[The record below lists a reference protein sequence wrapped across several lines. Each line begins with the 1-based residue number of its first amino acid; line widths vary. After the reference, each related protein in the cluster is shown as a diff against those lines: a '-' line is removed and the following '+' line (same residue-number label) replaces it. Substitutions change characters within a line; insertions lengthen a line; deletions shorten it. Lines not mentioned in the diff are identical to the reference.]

1 MDLARQ
7 LTLPRP
13 QLDQVL
19 DQMLE
24 YPLTVVRAPMGFGKT
39 TSIRTYLQK
48 NLLSTVYLSLMG
60 AGNSPAY
67 FWERLT
73 SWVLKKDPLLGG
85 QLVQLGFPNNGG
97 EAAKIVDVLLDYTI
111 QAPFFVVIDDYHL
124 LECPQ
129 VVDFICLLA
138 GEQIPNLH
146 IVLLTR
152 EIRLLPEADLRQK
165 RLACSITQED
175 LRFRP
180 QEVDAY
186 FKMLRVPISSADAQR
201 IAQWTGGWISGIYL
215 IARGDPKLLQENHN
229 PSIDELL
236 ERNLYH
242 TYPPATRSLMEQLA
256 FLDAFTPELVAEVFD
271 SPEAPDTLQTLL
283 QGNAFL
289 SYKPEVRG
297 YQMTDLLREFLQ
309 QKARQNGFD
318 PRELYRRTGEWFLE
332 KDKLTPA
339 YTYFYRAGE
348 LTPILESLDQE
359 DFHTIG
365 SSQFELIRLIFRE
378 VPDSV
383 YFQYPL
389 AALQYIR
396 VQALLSSRGEL
407 AELDSR
413 LRQMEEHFLSE
424 ELPEERRSRILGEI
438 NNTWV
443 LVAFNDARSMVEHAA
458 KAVRCF
464 NGRFSCLIGS
474 DTEFTFGATSILYS
488 YYNRPGT
495 LLDTVQ
501 FISQN
506 FHILGQ
512 AVKDCGSGSESLVLA
527 EYALETGDFDAVS
540 AHALKALYQ
549 ARMYHQVD
557 IELCAAFTLCRY
569 LILQGD
575 REEADRLM
583 SQTTS
588 AVELENTS
596 VLNTTAA
603 LCNAYLDCCL
613 GRADRV
619 PGWLRENVNSHGSF
633 LYAGMGFH
641 HVITGFAA
649 LLEKRYLQL
658 EIYCDSFEK
667 DWSIYNTQMGFL
679 FGKIFRAGARAA
691 LYGAENGAMALC
703 AALDAAVQDG
713 IIFPFAENAQTVLP
727 LLSHPAVRQ
736 RYSSAYL
743 DRLTECCRRY
753 LAALNKACPSPV
765 LLTGREQEILHLLA
779 QGLRHDE
786 IAPQLFISV
795 PTVRYHVRNIYQ
807 KLGVNNKLAAVT
819 KARELHLLS

>member
-1 MDLARQ
+1 MDLVQ
-7 LTLPRP
+7 STLPRP

-19 DQMLE
+19 DQMLQ
-24 YPLTVVRAPMGFGKT
+24 YPLSVVRAPMGFGKT
-39 TSIRTYLQK
+39 TAVRIYLQK
-48 NLLSTVYLSLMG
+48 NQLDAIYLPLLGS
-60 AGNSPAY
+60 GNSPAY

-73 SWVLKKDPLLGG
+73 ARVSKREPLLGG
-85 QLVQLGFPNNGG
+85 QLVQLGFPGNGG
-97 EAAKIVDVLLDYTI
+97 EAAKIVNLLLDYTI
-111 QAPFFVVIDDYHL
+111 QAPFFLVIDDYHL

-129 VVDFICLLA
+129 VVDFLCLLA

-175 LRFRP
+175 LRFQP
-180 QEVDAY
+180 QEVAAY
-186 FKMLRVPISSADAQR
+186 FEMLHLPISAPDAQR

-215 IARGDPKLLQENHN
+215 IARDAPRLLLENHS

-242 TYPPATRSLMEQLA
+242 TYPPASRRLLERLA

-271 SPEAPDTLQTLL
+271 SPDAPDTLQLLL

-318 PRELYRRTGEWFLE
+318 PRELYRRTGEWFL
-332 KDKLTPA
+332 KRDKRTLA

-348 LTPILESLDQE
+348 ITPVLESLNRE
-359 DFHTIG
+359 DVHTVG
-365 SSQFELIRLIFRE
+365 SAQFELILRIFQD

-383 YFQYPL
+383 YYQYPL

-396 VQALLSSRGEL
+396 AQAFASDRGEVRL
-407 AELDSR
+407 LDGR
-413 LRQMEEHFLSE
+413 LRQMEEYFLTAP
-424 ELPEERRSRILGEI
+424 LPETRRSRILGEI

-458 KAVRCF
+458 KAVRYF
-464 NGRFSCLIGS
+464 NGSFSCLIS
-474 DTEFTFGATSILYS
+474 NDTEFTFGAASILYS
-488 YYNRPGT
+488 YYNQAGT
-495 LLDTVQ
+495 LWETTQ
-501 FISQN
+501 FISRN

-540 AHALKALYQ
+540 DHAMKALYQ

-557 IELCAAFTLCRY
+557 IELCATFTLCRL

-575 REEADRLM
+575 AAGADRLM
-583 SQTTS
+583 SQMT
-588 AVELENTS
+588 AMVELENTG

-603 LCNAYLDCCL
+603 LCSAYLDCCL
-613 GRADRV
+613 GRTDHV
-619 PGWLRENVNSHGSF
+619 PGWLRENANSHGSF

-641 HVITGFAA
+641 HVVTGFAA
-649 LLEKRYLQL
+649 LLEGRHLQL

-667 DWSIYNTQMGFL
+667 DWSIYNNQMGFL
-679 FGKIFRAGARAA
+679 FGRIFRAGARAA
-691 LYGAENGAMALC
+691 LYGAESGALALC
-703 AALDAAVQDG
+703 AALDIAVQDN
-713 IIFPFAENAQTVLP
+713 IIFPLAENARAVLP
-727 LLSHPAVRQ
+727 LLSHPLIRQ
-736 RYSSAYL
+736 RYPSAYL
-743 DRLTECCRRY
+743 ERLESCCRRY
-753 LAALNKACPSPV
+753 LSALNTTCPSPV
-765 LLTGREQEILHLLA
+765 LLTGREQEILHLLS

-786 IAPQLFISV
+786 IAAQLFISV
-795 PTVRYHVRNIYQ
+795 PTVRYHVKNIYQ
-807 KLGVNNKLAAVT
+807 KLGVNNKLTAIG
-819 KARELHLLS
+819 KARELHLLP